1 MVEFLGKRQWI
12 LCDGADT
19 HSHCPGPSQTS
30 GSWPRYVVRSER
42 RPMKPAG
49 KALTWALV
57 VPKTVRGRGINRSAA
72 HFTTKRRAL

>member
-1 MVEFLGKRQWI
+1 MDFMRWRRYSFAL
-12 LCDGADT
+12 
-19 HSHCPGPSQTS
+19 
-30 GSWPRYVVRSER
+30 SWAFANLRLVASVCGQIRG

-57 VPKTVRGRGINRSAA
+57 VPKTVRGRGINRSAV